1 MADDP
6 TEAVIKR
13 EIARARQ
20 IIREDLM
27 LAKLT
32 KAFPDEP
39 PKDPDQPPPPPP
51 KDPADPPKRR
61 GVWWGEALDK

>member
-6 TEAVIKR
+6 TEAIIKR

-20 IIREDLM
+20 IIREDKM
-27 LAKLT
+27 LAKLAR
-32 KAFPDEP
+32 AFPDEP
-39 PKDPDQPPPPPP
+39 PANPDQPPPPPA